1 MVAEVIINRGAKK
14 LNRTFDYN
22 IPKEIEE
29 LILVGSKVLVPFG
42 NGGKLTEGF
51 VVGIKEKSEFE
62 VKDIAKLE
70 ENLTDKQIAL
80 AKWMAKRYFC
90 NVSDCI
96 KLMLTPGTRNKNKE
110 KRIQDKK
117 INTVFLKKSIEE
129 IELEI
134 QNEKIK
140 SDKQKRI
147 LNFIKDNEGATIPEI
162 EMFTDCSRA
171 IVNTLIKNGYLE
183 IVEKK
188 IERNPLLGRDC
199 EKSYKL
205 QLTEEQKEAFKSVEK
220 EINEEKYKQF
230 LLYGV
235 TGSGKTEVYLQLIE
249 KVLEI
254 GKNAIVLVPEI
265 SLTPQMLDRFISR
278 FGKDEIAILHS
289 KLSIGERHDE
299 WERIREKKAKIVIG
313 ARSAIFAPIENI
325 GIIIIDEEHDNSYK
339 SETNPRYNAK
349 EIAKILAKENN
360 APLVLGSAT
369 PDIVT
374 FYNSQNLIDESEEKK
389 INRAK
394 IQLLELTKRANNSSL
409 PKVEIIDLK
418 QELANG
424 NRSMLSMELYNSI
437 EENLKQKRQTILF
450 LNRRGYSTFIMCR
463 NCGYTVKCPNCNIS
477 MTYHSYERKLK
488 CHYCGH
494 EEKIV
499 NICPECH
506 SDKIRYFGTG
516 TQKLEQ
522 EIHKQFPNA
531 STIRM
536 DIDTVTKKNSH
547 EEILNKFRNDN
558 IDILIGTQM
567 VVKGHHF
574 PNVTLV
580 GVIAADSSLNIDD
593 YRANER
599 TFQILTQVA
608 GRAGR
613 ENLPGKVIIQTYNP
627 DNFSIICAQKQNYNM
642 FYETEIELRKQLK
655 YPPFCDII
663 LIGFNSYNEIEIKN
677 ISNKMYQYLVQR
689 LNNEQF
695 KIFRPMPCPIDK
707 IQNRYRWRIIIKG
720 KMTEEANGIL
730 NACLKEIYQENIK
743 DTRISIDVNPNN
755 MS

>member
-42 NGGKLTEGF
+42 NGGKLEEAF
-51 VVGIKEKSEFE
+51 VIKIKEKSEYE
-62 VKDIAKLE
+62 VKDIAKIGE
-70 ENLTDKQIAL
+70 SLTDKQIEL
-80 AKWMAKRYFC
+80 ARWMARRYFC

-96 KLMLTPGTRNKNKE
+96 KLMLTPGTRTKNKE
-110 KRIQDKK
+110 KRMQDKK
-117 INTVFLKKSIEE
+117 VNVVYLKKSIEE
-129 IELEI
+129 IELDIETKKVKS
-134 QNEKIK
+134 EKHK
-140 SDKQKRI
+140 KI
-147 LNFIKDNEGATIPEI
+147 LNFLKENKSATITEI
-162 EMFTDCSRA
+162 MSFTDCSRS

-183 IVEKK
+183 IKEQKV
-188 IERNPLLGRDC
+188 ERNPLLYK
-199 EKSYKL
+199 EYKKSNKL
-205 QLTEEQKEAFKSVEK
+205 QLTEQQSQALKKVEYVIDNQ
-220 EINEEKYKQF
+220 EYKQF

-235 TGSGKTEVYLQLIE
+235 TGSGKTEIYLQLID
-249 KVLEI
+249 KVLKI

-278 FGKDEIAILHS
+278 FGKEEIAVLHS
-289 KLSIGERHDE
+289 KLSIGERYDE
-299 WERIREKKAKIVIG
+299 WNRIKEGKAKIVIG

-325 GIIIIDEEHDNSYK
+325 GVIIIDEEHDSSYK

-349 EIAKILAKENN
+349 EIAMIIARANR

-369 PDIVT
+369 PDITT
-374 FYNSQNLIDESEEKK
+374 FYNTKRKDENGENKTNLL
-389 INRAK
+389 
-394 IQLLELTKRANNSSL
+394 QLTKRANNSAL

-424 NRSMLSMELYNSI
+424 NRSMLSMELYTSI
-437 EENLKQKRQTILF
+437 EENLKKKKQTILF

-463 NCGYTVKCPNCNIS
+463 NCGYTVKCPHCNIS
-477 MTYHSYERKLK
+477 MTYHSYEKKLK
-488 CHYCGH
+488 CHYCGY
-494 EEKIV
+494 EENLIK
-499 NICPECH
+499 ICPECH

-516 TQKLEQ
+516 TQRLES
-522 EIHKQFPNA
+522 EVHKQFPEA

-536 DIDTVTKKNSH
+536 DIDTVTKKDSYQK
-547 EEILNKFRNDN
+547 ILDKFKNEN

-580 GVIAADSSLNIDD
+580 GVIAADGSLNIDD
-593 YRANER
+593 YRASER

-627 DNFSIICAQKQNYNM
+627 NNFSIICAQKQNYNM

-663 LIGFNSYNEIEIKN
+663 LIGFNSGKEEEIKRVSLFMYNELNSKLNKN
-677 ISNKMYQYLVQR
+677 
-689 LNNEQF
+689 EF
-695 KIFRPMPCPIDK
+695 KIFKPMPCPIDK

-720 KMTEEANGIL
+720 NMTLEANKIL
-730 NACLKEIYQENIK
+730 NESLQNAYNKNIK
-743 DTRISIDVNPNN
+743 DTRISIDINPNN